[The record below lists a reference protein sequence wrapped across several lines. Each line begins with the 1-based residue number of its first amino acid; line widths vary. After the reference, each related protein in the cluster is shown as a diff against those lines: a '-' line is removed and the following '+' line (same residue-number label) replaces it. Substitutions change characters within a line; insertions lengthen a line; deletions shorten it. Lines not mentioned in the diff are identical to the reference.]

1 MNNKKKGFG
10 RKSNKGIE
18 SYGADNSDMSES

>member
-1 MNNKKKGFG
+1 MNNKKKGFK
-10 RKSNKGIE
+10 RKSNNGIE